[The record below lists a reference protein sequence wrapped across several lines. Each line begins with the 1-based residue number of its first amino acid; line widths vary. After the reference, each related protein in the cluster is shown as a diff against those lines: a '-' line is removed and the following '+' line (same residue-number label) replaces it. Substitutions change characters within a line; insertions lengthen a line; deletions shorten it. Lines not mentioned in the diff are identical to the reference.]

1 MSGVD
6 VTKPDTLKDALA
18 GAGAVIVCSS
28 ASSKSS
34 NGDAVDCIGVENV
47 GKACIEAGV
56 ERLVV
61 ISSLGVS

>member
-1 MSGVD
+1 M
-6 VTKPDTLKDALA
+6 
-18 GAGAVIVCSS
+18 IVCSS
-28 ASSKSS
+28 ASAKGG

-61 ISSLGVS
+61 VSSLGVS